1 MKKSTI
7 EKIEKEIN
15 EKTKL
20 PVEIKEKI
28 QSLREALEQH
38 NYNYYVLSAPII
50 SDRAFDEMMKDGSI
64 IDEIRSD
71 TAG

>member
-20 PVEIKEKI
+20 PNEVKEKI
-28 QSLREALEQH
+28 KNEGWLDSYSTARSWSVCL
-38 NYNYYVLSAPII
+38 VLTKKHRRLPSA
-50 SDRAFDEMMKDGSI
+50 RQMV
-64 IDEIRSD
+64 
-71 TAG
+71 